1 MEGSTTARMSRMSS
15 AAAWAIA
22 RNLRAQGRVRVSF
35 TANPADPANPA
46 YPAGQARRGG
56 SRWDNSA
63 SSSAGACAAPT
74 VHCALESRRAG
85 RNRWPSMAGNWNG
98 EARVRALSFK
108 GHWSQHPHTRT
119 HTRTKRHTHKC
130 AHIHARTRTPGR
142 SWQLLHPC
150 RPARAWGLRVR
161 GARGVG
167 ARAPRHDC
175 QIECAPRH
183 DCKG

>member
-63 SSSAGACAAPT
+63 SSSAGARAAPT

-98 EARVRALSFK
+98 EARVRALPFK

-119 HTRTKRHTHKC
+119 HTHKKAHAQMRTHSRTHQNPRQVV
-130 AHIHARTRTPGR
+130 AAAATVP
-142 SWQLLHPC
+142 PC
-150 RPARAWGLRVR
+150 SRLGSAGAWCTWSG
-161 GARGVG
+161 G
-167 ARAPRHDC
+167 ARA
-175 QIECAPRH
+175 
-183 DCKG
+183 